1 MLGRNGEGEHFTHPE
16 RVVRLLLLPGECLPY
31 HVAAYKGEQHEGD
44 PVVEAGY
51 VFLKG
56 RAEEIT
62 DKRHERLKSA
72 EPEAD
77 DEHMLDVY
85 LFGGKAL
92 ADRDGEC
99 VHGEADRN
107 QKQL

>member
-1 MLGRNGEGEHFTHPE
+1 M
-16 RVVRLLLLPGECLPY
+16 
-31 HVAAYKGEQHEGD
+31 
-44 PVVEAGY
+44 VETGY

-77 DEHMLDVY
+77 DEHMLDAY

-92 ADRDGEC
+92 ADRDGES